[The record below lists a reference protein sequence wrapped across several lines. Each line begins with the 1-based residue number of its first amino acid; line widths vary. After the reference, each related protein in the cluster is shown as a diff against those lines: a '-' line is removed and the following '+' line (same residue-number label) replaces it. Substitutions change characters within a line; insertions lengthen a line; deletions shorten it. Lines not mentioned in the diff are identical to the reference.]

1 MTQPLPNPTAKSAP
15 ADAASRLELG
25 NFFQP
30 AGPRQNSAG
39 FDSFLPKEDFKDRTE
54 KTEAKEKPQK
64 NKKTEPDVICA
75 EVQVP
80 QTANPQLD
88 SKPTLE
94 GTPANT
100 QQPIE
105 NTPELQTPAAKQESP
120 HTESHAAE
128 PDPESHAAESD
139 TENTPDRT
147 DEVPQK
153 IEDEVVAEESERK
166 VSDENPVADGM
177 EVASNE
183 TDMVSLASIEDSV
196 LSPLAPARDPL
207 VTSSNRFSV
216 SAALSERSA
225 IAAISAS
232 SGEGGNSASLQGNPN
247 LASPQHNAASK
258 SEATATVLKN
268 FAAELEKFRQSGQ
281 SQVQL
286 ELNVSE
292 NDTVK
297 VRLQMRGDELR
308 STFITDSPEL
318 RDALQKAWP
327 EFAQSSRDR
336 GFRFGDPSFQNAY
349 SQNDSPS
356 QGRQGA
362 RDREANSEFAIPA
375 KSTTSPR
382 RAVTPAAARPAL
394 WA

>member
-54 KTEAKEKPQK
+54 QAEANEKARK

-75 EVQVP
+75 EPQVP
-80 QTANPQLD
+80 QTANPRLD
-88 SKPTLE
+88 SKPSLE

-100 QQPIE
+100 QQPAE
-105 NTPELQTPAAKQESP
+105 STAELQAAATQESP
-120 HTESHAAE
+120 HSESHPAE
-128 PDPESHAAESD
+128 PD
-139 TENTPDRT
+139 TENTPDRS
-147 DEVPQK
+147 DDVIQK
-153 IEDEVVAEESERK
+153 LEEEAVAEESQREI
-166 VSDENPVADGM
+166 SDENPVADGM
-177 EVASNE
+177 EVAPNE

-349 SQNDSPS
+349 SQNESSS

>member
-1 MTQPLPNPTAKSAP
+1 
-15 ADAASRLELG
+15 
-25 NFFQP
+25 
-30 AGPRQNSAG
+30 
-39 FDSFLPKEDFKDRTE
+39 
-54 KTEAKEKPQK
+54 
-64 NKKTEPDVICA
+64 
-75 EVQVP
+75 
-80 QTANPQLD
+80 
-88 SKPTLE
+88 
-94 GTPANT
+94 
-100 QQPIE
+100 
-105 NTPELQTPAAKQESP
+105 
-120 HTESHAAE
+120 
-128 PDPESHAAESD
+128 
-139 TENTPDRT
+139 
-147 DEVPQK
+147 
-153 IEDEVVAEESERK
+153 
-166 VSDENPVADGM
+166 M
-177 EVASNE
+177 EVAPNE

-216 SAALSERSA
+216 AAALSERSA
-225 IAAISAS
+225 ITAISAS

-247 LASPQHNAASK
+247 LASPQHTAASK

-349 SQNDSPS
+349 SQNESSS